1 MPLEHLVRS
10 FYSLLIRF
18 KYTEDGI
25 MITTLLVPQRIPR
38 KNEINNFIN
47 KIHNCNKLEYIEINI
62 MACVL
67 STVTSGSR
75 LRFLWPS
82 ILWFLASI
90 DEYFWP

>member
-1 MPLEHLVRS
+1 MLLEHLVRS

-38 KNEINNFIN
+38 KNEIIEFNFLN
-47 KIHNCNKLEYIEINI
+47 KIHNCNTLEYIEIRI

-67 STVTSGSR
+67 LQWLHALDFYG
-75 LRFLWPS
+75 LQFYG
-82 ILWFLASI
+82 F
-90 DEYFWP
+90 